1 MMQPWKQALQSAPNL
16 AAIPSLINEVPLR
29 ALPLSGGLTNR
40 CWRVL
45 TSNYGW
51 LVWRAGSE
59 HCQVFDI
66 DRRNEANVLLSV
78 EGYLSANH
86 VVAQGEQGLLVTW
99 CEGKPTSADHP
110 ADALLSEL
118 AKIHEIK
125 PSLSIRNFDLTAK
138 LDHYWSH
145 IHDNVLK
152 RRYKSLYE
160 KYRQPPKLHCK
171 DNVLCHFDFGHHNI
185 LSAKDQLVV
194 IDWEYAAM
202 ASPTLDLVLTL
213 DMLGL
218 DYQTGLNL
226 YQQYRYIDNAAE
238 WLDDMRSWQPHTEI
252 MAMLWYV
259 LAAEQWENPEFLVAA
274 EQIYQRN
281 C

>member
-16 AAIPSLINEVPLR
+16 AAIPSLINEVPLG

-66 DRRNEANVLLSV
+66 DRRNEANALLSV
-78 EGYLSANH
+78 EGYLSANR

-99 CEGKPTSADHP
+99 CEGKPISADHP

-138 LDHYWSH
+138 LDHYWAH

-160 KYRQPPKLHCK
+160 KYRQLPKLHCK

-238 WLDDMRSWQPHTEI
+238 WLDDMRSWQPHSEI

>member
-1 MMQPWKQALQSAPNL
+1 MQSWKQALLSAPSL
-16 AAIPSLINEVPLR
+16 AVIPSLINEVPLG

-45 TSNYGW
+45 TASYGW
-51 LVWRAGSE
+51 LVWRADSE

-78 EGYLSANH
+78 ERH
-86 VVAQGEQGLLVTW
+86 VPVNRVVTQGDKGLLVTW
-99 CEGKPTSADHP
+99 REGKPILDDYP
-110 ADALLSEL
+110 VDALLNEL

-125 PSLSIRNFDLTAK
+125 PSRPVRDFDLTAK

-145 IHDNVLK
+145 IHDSALK

-160 KYRQPPKLHCK
+160 KYRLSPKLQCK
-171 DNVLCHFDFGHHNI
+171 DNVLCHFDFGRHNL
-185 LSAKDQLVV
+185 LSANDQLVV

-202 ASPTLDLVLTL
+202 ASPTLDLVMTS

-218 DYQTGLNL
+218 DCETGLNL
-226 YQQYRYIDNAAE
+226 YQQYRYIDNVDE
-238 WLDDMRSWQPHTEI
+238 WLHDMRSWQPHTEI

-259 LAAEQWENPEFLVAA
+259 LAAEQWKNPEFLVTA

>member
-16 AAIPSLINEVPLR
+16 AAIPSLINEVPLG

-40 CWRVL
+40 CWRVFT
-45 TSNYGW
+45 TSYGW
-51 LVWRAGSE
+51 LVWRADSE

-66 DRRNEANVLLSV
+66 DRSNEANVLLSV
-78 EGYLSANH
+78 EGHVPVNR
-86 VVAQGEQGLLVTW
+86 VVAQGDSGLLVTW
-99 CEGKPTSADHP
+99 REGQPISAAHP
-110 ADALLSEL
+110 VEALLSEL
-118 AKIHEIK
+118 AKIHKIK
-125 PSLSIRNFDLTAK
+125 PSLPVRDFDLTAK
-138 LDHYWSH
+138 LDHYWTH
-145 IHDNVLK
+145 IHDSVLK

-160 KYRQPPKLHCK
+160 KYRLPPKLKCK
-171 DNVLCHFDFGHHNI
+171 ENVLCHFDFGHHNL
-185 LSAKDQLVV
+185 LSANDQLVV

-202 ASPTLDLVLTL
+202 ASPTLDLVMTL

-218 DYQTGLNL
+218 DYETGLNL
-226 YQQYRYIDNAAE
+226 YQQYRQVENARD
-238 WLDDMRSWQPHTEI
+238 WIQDMQSWQPNTEI

-259 LAAEQWENPEFLVAA
+259 LAAEQWENPELLVTA

>member
-1 MMQPWKQALQSAPNL
+1 MQPWKQALQSAPNL
-16 AAIPSLINEVPLR
+16 AAIPSLINEVPLG

-45 TSNYGW
+45 TPSYGW
-51 LVWRAGSE
+51 LVWRVDSE
-59 HCQVFDI
+59 HCHVFDI
-66 DRRNEANVLLSV
+66 DRRNETNVLLSV
-78 EGYLSANH
+78 EGHISANR

-99 CEGKPTSADHP
+99 CEGKPVSTEHP
-110 ADALLSEL
+110 ADVLVGEL
-118 AKIHEIK
+118 AKVHDIN
-125 PSLSIRNFDLTAK
+125 PSLSIRHFDLAAK
-138 LDHYWSH
+138 LEHYWAH
-145 IHDNVLK
+145 IHDSVLK

-160 KYRQPPKLHCK
+160 KYRFPPKLKCK
-171 DNVLCHFDFGHHNI
+171 DNVLCHFDFGRHNL
-185 LSAKDQLVV
+185 LSAKDKLVV

-202 ASPTLDLVLTL
+202 ASPTLDLVMTL

-218 DYQTGLNL
+218 DYETGLNL
-226 YQQYRYIDNAAE
+226 YQQHRYIDSVHE
-238 WLDDMRSWQPHTEI
+238 WLHDMHSWRPHTEI

-259 LAAEQWENPEFLVAA
+259 LAAEQWKNPEFLVAA